1 MRETDFNVGKFF
13 AFLFVFI
20 LFLFMLSP
28 LFENGE
34 GAKLDKSLNNLK
46 NRVSYFHSFK
56 SVKESERILSKNND
70 FSKYREITD
79 SAKTVIF
86 GESKDLENGT
96 ANLVTSIVLD
106 YRGFDTLGEL
116 IVLFISILG
125 LTIILSGLSFS
136 KFEEPSFLQITGV
149 KFITPFMLLVG
160 IYIFLH
166 GHLSP
171 GGGFPA
177 GVIIATATLFSLIG
191 YKFNFA
197 ISNLKL
203 IESNSGFLI
212 TLLTTLGLYFTG
224 SFFGNY
230 LPTGIIGKLYS
241 SLLILIIYS
250 LIGLK
255 VGAELSTGLKTLYNG
270 EKDDDR

>member
-1 MRETDFNVGKFF
+1 MRESDFNVGKFF
-13 AFLFVFI
+13 AFLFVLI

-28 LFENGE
+28 LFEEGD
-34 GAKLDKSLNNLK
+34 GAKIDKNLSDIK
-46 NRVSYFHSFK
+46 NRVSYFHSLK
-56 SVKESERILSKNND
+56 SVKEIERILSDNND

-125 LTIILSGLSFS
+125 LTIILSTLSFA

-149 KFITPFMLLVG
+149 KFVTPFMILVG

-177 GVIIATATLFSLIG
+177 GAIIATATLFSLIG
-191 YKFNFA
+191 YKFNYRV
-197 ISNLKL
+197 SNLKF
-203 IESNSGFLI
+203 IESNGGFFVI
-212 TLLTTLGLYFTG
+212 LLATLGLYFTG

-230 LPTGIIGKLYS
+230 LPTGIVGKLYS
-241 SLLILIIYS
+241 SSLILIIYS
-250 LIGLK
+250 LVGLK
-255 VGAELSTGLKTLYNG
+255 VGAELSVGIKTLYNG